1 MPLVPRRIRNEGL
14 LGSTLLTMS
23 NFRVFLIGS
32 PEPLDLD
39 LPAHDLADLMELAS
53 RSRFIVGSF
62 EADNDGLLRGVMVPT
77 NRIHLVVE
85 A

>member
-1 MPLVPRRIRNEGL
+1 MR
-14 LGSTLLTMS
+14 

-39 LPAHDLADLMELAS
+39 LPAQDLAHLMELAS
-53 RSRFIVGSF
+53 RSRFIVGSL
-62 EADNDGLLRGVMVPT
+62 EADHDGLLRGVMVPT

>member
-1 MPLVPRRIRNEGL
+1 MRN
-14 LGSTLLTMS
+14 
-23 NFRVFLIGS
+23 FQVFLIGS

-53 RSRFIVGSF
+53 RSRFIVGSL
-62 EADNDGLLRGVMVPT
+62 EADHDGLLRGVMVPT